1 MSRSRKKVSTYSND
15 SEKKDKRIN
24 NKRLRRI
31 NKVRL
36 EKGKEMLEMKEVS
49 DKWNM
54 GKDGLN
60 HMLINKDSEFYEK
73 GLRK

>member
-1 MSRSRKKVSTYSND
+1 MSRSRKKVSTWSYG

-36 EKGKEMLEMKEVS
+36 EKGMEMFLMRDVS
-49 DKWNM
+49 DEWTMN
-54 GKDGLN
+54 KDGLN
-60 HMLINKDSEFYEK
+60 HLFINKDSEYYKK
-73 GLRK
+73 GFRK